1 MKSKINSGNLSVER
15 SYLIETSLCTYDVH
29 CTVDLFIQEGD
40 SSTWDSDWDYYGY
53 TDINEIRIN
62 RLTKYTEDQDE
73 GEGVD
78 FDKLPEDEQLLLNDL
93 IYNKVNEDDFSG
105 EFK

>member
-15 SYLIETSLCTYDVH
+15 EYLIETSMSTYDLQ

-62 RLTKYTEDQDE
+62 RLAKYTEDQDE
-73 GEGVD
+73 GEVVD
-78 FDKLPEDEQLLLNDL
+78 IDKLPDVEQLMLNDL
-93 IYNKVNEDDFSG
+93 IYERVNEDNFSG
-105 EFK
+105 EF

>member
-15 SYLIETSLCTYDVH
+15 SYLIETSMSTYDIH

-62 RLTKYTEDQDE
+62 HLTKYTEDSDE
-73 GEGVD
+73 GKVVD
-78 FDKLPEDEQLLLNDL
+78 FDKLPKVEQLMLNDL
-93 IYNKVNEDDFSG
+93 IDNKVNEDDFSG
-105 EFK
+105 ELK

>member
-15 SYLIETSLCTYDVH
+15 SYLIETSLCIYDVQ
-29 CTVDLFIQEGD
+29 CIVDLFIQEGD

-62 RLTKYTEDQDE
+62 RLTKYTEDSDE
-73 GEGVD
+73 GRVVD
-78 FDKLPEDEQLLLNDL
+78 FDKLPEVEKLMLNDL
-93 IYNKVNEDDFSG
+93 IDNKVSEDDFSR
-105 EFK
+105 ELK